1 MASHGYPWPDM
12 LDCEKLPSDNDLCIG
27 VQTNRSSTQESA
39 NGQASCK
46 ICENITSVRDLA
58 MDNFCRAEFVAKI
71 KPEMVVISGN
81 DLKIMSAKK
90 VKFYKNPT
98 SAVSNKRRHTFY
110 VQDGAKCDCFD
121 LSNSGQYIVMGR
133 VKDKQRMTL
142 TSVVKY
148 DPRSKAGKQMLRAM
162 KNSDGCSAAANN
174 GRRKIRRRIAI
185 KQGKKRN
192 ERKNVGMQFRK
203 VGNKGTKKQK
213 ERQKIDSS
221 RNRNSKRI
229 GKTAF

>member
-27 VQTNRSSTQESA
+27 VQTNRSSTQEST

-46 ICENITSVRDLA
+46 VCENITSGRDSA

-81 DLKIMSAKK
+81 DLKITSAKK
-90 VKFYKNPT
+90 VKFYKTPT
-98 SAVSNKRRHTFY
+98 SAVVSNKRRHTFY
-110 VQDGAKCDCFD
+110 VQDGARCDCFD
-121 LSNSGQYIVMGR
+121 RSNSGQYIVMGR

-142 TSVVKY
+142 TSVFKY
-148 DPRSKAGKQMLRAM
+148 DPKTKAGKQLLRAM
-162 KNSDGCSAAANN
+162 KNSDGCSAGNNN
-174 GRRKIRRRIAI
+174 GRRKIRRRIAV

-192 ERKNVGMQFRK
+192 EKKDLAARYRKI
-203 VGNKGTKKQK
+203 GNKGANKQK
-213 ERQKIDSS
+213 ERQRKDSS
-221 RNRNSKRI
+221 RNRNSKRD
-229 GKTAF
+229 